1 MAENESL
8 DLKSPYAQ
16 RWNAVRDAT
25 QKGGSPQEVVV
36 VTKANLKRATR
47 KVLVEFQVCSVTTAD
62 FLVALPAFQ
71 GGYKLEFAAIA
82 FTVSTY
88 KRWRKRRQSRHKRL
102 SHKSLR

>member
-36 VTKANLKRATR
+36 VTKANLKRAFR
-47 KVLVEFQVCSVTTAD
+47 KVLVEFQVCGVTTAD
-62 FLVALPAFQ
+62 FLAARGDSKALRN
-71 GGYKLEFAAIA
+71 LL
-82 FTVSTY
+82 
-88 KRWRKRRQSRHKRL
+88 RKAKGHD
-102 SHKSLR
+102 